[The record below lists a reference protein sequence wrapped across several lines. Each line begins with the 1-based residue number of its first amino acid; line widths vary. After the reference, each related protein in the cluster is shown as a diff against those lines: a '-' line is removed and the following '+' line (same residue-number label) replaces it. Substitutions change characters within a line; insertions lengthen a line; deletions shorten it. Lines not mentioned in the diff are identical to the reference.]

1 MISPRPD
8 PDRDETERLLSMER
22 ETTTAFDLR
31 SLRDFAV
38 REQHALCETSPHHR
52 HLPKGFR
59 PFNSLVSAQLEKQRR
74 DKIARERLG
83 KVDRRSTP
91 SGTIKEKEDVGSG
104 RLSVGT
110 TTQTKKKGTRSFLRG
125 FRPLSMGHSH
135 HHELSHTNSFDS
147 TKSIDDLDF
156 VPVGKASIVVSI
168 VDSQVSEL
176 PNPPRSFVFQLASDE
191 GARYIIQAP
200 SAVAMD
206 AWVTSLKQASRS
218 YSEKRRTLLDGA
230 QLEALKE
237 VNEPQQITSRQTAKH
252 PRSGSSLFPFFRLGY
267 RSS

>member
-1 MISPRPD
+1 MISFRFD

-38 REQHALCETSPHHR
+38 REQHALCETTPHHR

-83 KVDRRSTP
+83 KVDRRSTQ
-91 SGTIKEKEDVGSG
+91 EKEDVGSG

-110 TTQTKKKGTRSFLRG
+110 APQTKKKGTRSFLRG
-125 FRPLSMGHSH
+125 FRPLSIGHSH
-135 HHELSHTNSFDS
+135 HHELSRINSFDS

-176 PNPPRSFVFQLASDE
+176 LNPPRSFVFQLASDE
-191 GARYIIQAP
+191 GARHIVQAP
-200 SAVAMD
+200 SAVAME
-206 AWVTSLKQASRS
+206 AWITSLKQASRS
-218 YSEKRRTLLDGA
+218 YSEKRRTLLDGV

-252 PRSGSSLFPFFRLGY
+252 PSSGSLSIPFLRFE
-267 RSS
+267 SQVHSF